1 MTDFTF
7 RARLMSSR
15 TLLDI
20 AAQSI
25 RPCSEARCRAAIAK
39 AELRERI
46 RRGDVDDMDHAR
58 AEALGLTN

>member
-1 MTDFTF
+1 MQDFTAT
-7 RARLMSSR
+7 ARLMSSP

-25 RPCSEARCRAAIAK
+25 RPCSAARWRAAIAK

-58 AEALGLTN
+58 ADALGLIE